1 MAKHKILHIINI
13 PWYSGLAKYAIDM
26 ARYMDLSGENVIF
39 AVVGNSPLYRRLKG
53 LYKVIPFPGRGIF
66 NSIRSLFKI
75 FKIRDEIKLVFAHTG
90 SSCFIGLFSGIKVIR
105 VRAEQGKVKKN
116 IFNILIH
123 KLVKAVIVPTEAIK
137 RDFMEFVTAK
147 DKIFFLPPVVDT
159 EIFKTSQ
166 LSEDTVIA
174 IVGRLDEVKGHRVL
188 IESLPLI
195 KKEFPDVKVVI
206 AGNEE
211 GVKWDELKRYAEKL
225 NVEECISYKGYLTDE
240 EIAEVMKTSRV
251 GIIPSLGSEAVSRV
265 ALEWMASARPVVA
278 SNVGVLSEIVQNGYN
293 GFIVEPNNCRQLSS
307 SIVKILK
314 DTELNVKMGK
324 NALKY
329 IEKNFSPSVYI
340 RKLEILM
347 KKLAERKKTC

>member
-1 MAKHKILHIINI
+1 MI
-13 PWYSGLAKYAIDM
+13 
-26 ARYMDLSGENVIF
+26 E
-39 AVVGNSPLYRRLKG
+39 
-53 LYKVIPFPGRGIF
+53 
-66 NSIRSLFKI
+66 
-75 FKIRDEIKLVFAHTG
+75 
-90 SSCFIGLFSGIKVIR
+90 
-105 VRAEQGKVKKN
+105 
-116 IFNILIH
+116 
-123 KLVKAVIVPTEAIK
+123 
-137 RDFMEFVTAK
+137 
-147 DKIFFLPPVVDT
+147 
-159 EIFKTSQ
+159 
-166 LSEDTVIA
+166 
-174 IVGRLDEVKGHRVL
+174 IVGRLDEVKFHRFL
-188 IESLPLI
+188 IERLPLI
-195 KKEFPDVKVVI
+195 MKEFPDVKVVI